1 MTATPARRSS
11 LGVCLI
17 PRALRALALVFLTPA
32 FAQAQAFNIDFGGP
46 ESVPSPA
53 YAAAGLGGV
62 WNAVPVLP
70 AGQRHPLVDLN
81 GAPSIARIY
90 QIGGSTMLVHDDAAT
105 QGDDQALLDD
115 MYLSVNNPLDLCIWI
130 ENLTNGQYEVL
141 IYALTP
147 GDPSLQ
153 SRVRVDDGVPGPIMV
168 GGAWGG
174 QHVHGVSYGR
184 HVVTISNGVIGLH
197 SGLIQAL
204 VQSGINGIQVRPVGG
219 AAVGDATAPEV
230 PVVVSI
236 APNPAAGDQAIQV
249 MLPAALERAGLEIFD
264 VAGRVVWQ
272 SSVAGGGGHRVLWN
286 GLGTNGVRVPAGI
299 YFVRL
304 TGIPASSPPAARLIR
319 LD

>member
-1 MTATPARRSS
+1 MTATPARRSLSGVS
-11 LGVCLI
+11 LLSHI
-17 PRALRALALVFLTPA
+17 LPALALVLLTPA
-32 FAQAQAFNIDFGGP
+32 IAGAQAFNIDFGLP

-53 YAAAGLGGV
+53 YAAAGLAGV
-62 WNAVPVLP
+62 WNAVPVLG

-81 GAPSIARIY
+81 GVPSIARIY
-90 QIGGSTMLVHDDAAT
+90 QIGGSTMLDHDDAAT

-147 GDPSLQ
+147 GNPTLQ

-168 GGAWGG
+168 GGAWSG

-184 HVVTISNGVIGLH
+184 HVVTITNGVIGLH
-197 SGLIQAL
+197 SGLIQSL

-219 AAVGDATAPEV
+219 AAVGDASAPEL

-236 APNPAAGDQAIQV
+236 APNPAAGDQAIQLV
-249 MLPAALERAGLEIFD
+249 LPVALESAGLEIFD
-264 VAGRVVWQ
+264 VLGRVVWQ
-272 SSVAGGGGHRVLWN
+272 SSVAGGGRQRVLWN
-286 GLGTNGVRVPAGI
+286 GIGIDGARVPAGI

-304 TGIPASSPPAARLIR
+304 NGTPASSAPAARLIR